1 MIMSNVAKALKAEI
15 SRISRKEAKS
25 AVDPIA
31 KTNTVLKKIVIDLKR
46 RIAALE
52 KENRRLLAA
61 AKKEK
66 PVAPQEPSEETKK
79 ARITSTTIRSLRS
92 RLGLSQA
99 KFGKLAGVTTGAVY
113 LWENKEGPLNLRE
126 KTKAALLSIKGMGAR
141 EAKEIVAEGEA
152 KRGRKKASSAKIKKA
167 I

>member
-1 MIMSNVAKALKAEI
+1 MSNVAKVLKAEI

-25 AVDPIA
+25 ATGPIA
-31 KTNTVLKKIVIDLKR
+31 KSNIRLKKIVADLKK

-52 KENRRLLAA
+52 KENKRLLAG

-66 PVAPQEPSEETKK
+66 PVSAPGPSEETKK

-99 KFGKLAGVTTGAVY
+99 DFGKLAGVTTGAVY
-113 LWENKEGPLNLRE
+113 LWESKEGPLNLRD
-126 KTKAALLSIKGMGAR
+126 KTKAALLSIRGLGAK
-141 EAKEIVAEGEA
+141 EAKDRLAEGEP
-152 KRGRKKASSAKIKKA
+152 KKGRKKASSAKIKKA
-167 I
+167 R